1 MDGYFR
7 ILRACFHASPDVVKA
22 FLLSMR
28 RRFSRVRQGAFASKS
43 NTRAFNAMMRHGTEH
58 NAGPS
63 AMLAALEDDRLP
75 DVDISA
81 VTHNS
86 QKWLSAFGDTLKAL
100 DYPKKKLHIC
110 FVDNGSTDETRQRL
124 AETIAGLSEA
134 GIEARLIEQTNVGF
148 GGGHNTGVKA
158 GGSDFVLITNVDLTF
173 EPSSLRRIV
182 SHAVVDTPVAAA
194 WEMRQKPYEHPKVYE
209 PLTGTTNWNSHA
221 CVLLRRAAFEKVGGY
236 SRVLFMYGEDVEL
249 SYRLR
254 THGFVLRYNPHAVV
268 YHHTYEKAGE
278 VKPVQYI
285 GSTFANLYIRLR
297 YGRLTDILL
306 VGPLAA
312 GLLVRRPRFVGARRQ
327 HACSIAK
334 LLLKAPEALSNN
346 ISNRTDAEFP
356 FALFNYDVTRRGA
369 FCEAGSLPAQPPKV
383 SIITRSYQGRESL
396 LRQAMM
402 SVANQTYPNIQ
413 HIITEDRGETL
424 ASAVLDFASRV
435 THEIVHVTGNKLG
448 RSDAANLALSQAK
461 GEYCIFL
468 DDDDQFY
475 CDHVETLVAATLA
488 TEGARGAYSLAF
500 DLPSKRVSDLG
511 ADFDVEL
518 PISHHFMASPLD
530 PQAMKIRNCFPIQAV
545 LFERTLYDER
555 GGFDEDLDML
565 EDWALWQKY
574 THRTQFVYV
583 PKTTSFYRTPFYPAA
598 QISRM
603 KALNSTYNIVR
614 NRMDVWR
621 ASWDEKTTQQ

>member
-1 MDGYFR
+1 MNGYFGL
-7 ILRACFHASPDVVKA
+7 LRACFHASPDVIKA
-22 FLLSMR
+22 LLLSMR
-28 RRFSRVRQGAFASKS
+28 RWFSRVRRGVFASKS
-43 NTRAFNAMMRHGTEH
+43 NTRAFNAMMRHGTESG
-58 NAGPS
+58 AGPS
-63 AMLAALEDDRLP
+63 AMLAAFEDDRLP

-86 QKWLSAFGDTLKAL
+86 QKWLPAFGDTLKAL
-100 DYPKKKLHIC
+100 DYPKEKLHIC
-110 FVDNGSTDETRQRL
+110 FIDNGSTDETRQCLR
-124 AETIAGLSEA
+124 ETIAGLSEV

-158 GGSDFVLITNVDLTF
+158 GGSDFVLITNVDLTL
-173 EPSSLRRIV
+173 EPNSLRRIV
-182 SHAVVDTPVAAA
+182 SHAVADTPMAAA

-221 CVLLRRAAFEKVGGY
+221 CVLLRRVAFEKVGGY
-236 SRVLFMYGEDVEL
+236 SHDLFMYGEDVEL

-254 THGFVLRYNPHAVV
+254 AHGFVLRYNPQAVV

-278 VKPVQYI
+278 IKPIQYI

-297 YGRLTDILL
+297 YGRLIDILL

-312 GLLVRRPRFVGARRQ
+312 GLLVRRPRFDGARRQ

-334 LLLKAPEALSNN
+334 LLRKAPEALSNN

-356 FALFNYDVTRRGA
+356 FALFNYDVSRRGA
-369 FCEAGSLPAQPPKV
+369 FCESGLLPDQPPKV
-383 SIITRSYQGRESL
+383 SIITRSYQGREAL
-396 LRQAMM
+396 LHQAMM
-402 SVANQTYPNIQ
+402 SVANQTYPNIE

-435 THEIVHVTGNKLG
+435 RHEVIHVTGNKLG
-448 RSDAANLALSQAK
+448 RSDAANLALARASGQ
-461 GEYCIFL
+461 YCIFL

-475 CDHVETLVAATLA
+475 CDHVETLVAAVLT

-500 DLPSKRVSDLG
+500 DLPSKRIVGSR
-511 ADFDVEL
+511 AEFDVEL
-518 PISHHFMASPLD
+518 PISHQFMASPLD

-545 LFERTLYDER
+545 LFERHLYDER
-555 GGFDEDLDML
+555 GGFEEDLDML

-583 PKTTSFYRTPFYPAA
+583 PKTTSFYRTPLHPEA

-603 KALNSTYNIVR
+603 KGLNASYNIVR
-614 NRMDVWR
+614 NRMDAWR
-621 ASWDEKTTQQ
+621 ASWDEKAAQR